1 MSMEEAGKI
10 RALIEAERWIRSTYD
25 ADHEHLLLKAQESGD
40 PELSEKV
47 AAYDASVEWVARGY
61 VDPRVSFEAGAA
73 WHRTRHDPLCA
84 CGETT
89 PGPCIRRYPEGHNAV
104 KCSAAPMT
112 CMVCGSDSGC
122 AETHIP
128 KFKRL
133 P

>member
-1 MSMEEAGKI
+1 MSMKEAGKMQDRI
-10 RALIEAERWIRSTYD
+10 AAERWIRSTYD
-25 ADHEHLLLKAQESGD
+25 ADRERSIRAAIQDDD
-40 PELSEKV
+40 PELGEKV

-61 VDPRVSFEAGAA
+61 VDPRISFEAGAA
-73 WHRTRHDPLCA
+73 WHRTRHNPLCA
-84 CGETT
+84 CGETS

-104 KCSAAPMT
+104 KCTAPMT

-133 P
+133 Q